1 MTKIMENILTDID
14 KAWEILM
21 ASKTNVRVVAQ
32 VSPAVRVAIGEEF
45 GLQKGEDALGKL
57 TTALRVLGVDLV
69 VDGAIAEDAAVYQ
82 LACEVQARKEKG
94 LLPVIYSRK
103 DAWTEKALAN
113 PDLAKYI
120 VSPRPAMQALS
131 VQLKKMFLGDEKR
144 TYVIAI
150 VPCNG
155 KKNSIAKGLRVG
167 DLPATDLAL
176 TTAEMVD
183 ILRSADLDL
192 KYLPASEW
200 DTPFGVASGCGYIAD
215 TGSGFAEGVLRS
227 LSADQSAEGV
237 RRSEYSGVRGSQAV
251 RVGYGDVK
259 VAVAVGDDAADQ
271 VAAEVLAGTAD
282 YAYMEVMGGVFGC
295 VGACAQPE
303 ADDNTKRLRAYG
315 LYCLDKRSDARVP
328 AASADTVA
336 LAAAFAEDCGNDGFE
351 EKEVSL
357 SPFDEEVVASE
368 EVNETAEEV
377 AIEEVVVEEVVA
389 EDVVI
394 EEVVAEEVVAEDVAI
409 EEVVAEEADVPADAI
424 APVEEAVEI
433 VEETVESTEEAVE
446 TVEETAEVVE
456 EVEAVAEV
464 VEEVSEAEELVEEV
478 AEEPVET
485 VDEVAEAEVAVVEE
499 IVEEAPVE
507 ETPVEEV
514 VEETTEEVVE
524 APVEETPAEEV
535 AVADSEEADET
546 DSDEEVDEMVDENGK
561 KYHPNY
567 RRMSKTERRKMKR
580 AKNKK

>member
-120 VSPRPAMQALS
+120 VSPRPAIQALS

-251 RVGYGDVK
+251 RVGYGDEK
-259 VAVAVGDDAADQ
+259 VVVAVGDDAADQ

-282 YAYMEVMGGVFGC
+282 YAYVEVMGGVFGC

-368 EVNETAEEV
+368 EVNEPAEEV
-377 AIEEVVVEEVVA
+377 A
-389 EDVVI
+389 I

-409 EEVVAEEADVPADAI
+409 EEVVAEEVVAEEADVPADAI
-424 APVEEAVEI
+424 APVEETVEIVEETVEI

-446 TVEETAEVVE
+446 AVEETAEVVE
-456 EVEAVAEV
+456 GVEAVAEV
-464 VEEVSEAEELVEEV
+464 VEEVAETEELVEEL

-485 VDEVAEAEVAVVEE
+485 VEEVMEAEVAVAEE
-499 IVEEAPVE
+499 IVEEAPAE
-507 ETPVEEV
+507 ETPVEDAA
-514 VEETTEEVVE
+514 EETTEE
-524 APVEETPAEEV
+524 ALVEEAPAEEV
-535 AVADSEEADET
+535 AVADLEEADET

>member
-120 VSPRPAMQALS
+120 VSPRPAIQALS

-251 RVGYGDVK
+251 RVGYGDEK
-259 VAVAVGDDAADQ
+259 VVVAVGDDAADQ

-282 YAYMEVMGGVFGC
+282 YAYVEVMGGVFGC

-368 EVNETAEEV
+368 EVNEPAEEV
-377 AIEEVVVEEVVA
+377 A
-389 EDVVI
+389 I

-409 EEVVAEEADVPADAI
+409 EEVVAEEVVAEEADVPADAI
-424 APVEEAVEI
+424 APVEETVEIVEETVEI

-446 TVEETAEVVE
+446 AVEETAEVVE
-456 EVEAVAEV
+456 GVEAVAEV
-464 VEEVSEAEELVEEV
+464 VEEVAETEELVEEL

-485 VDEVAEAEVAVVEE
+485 VEEVMEAEVAVAEE
-499 IVEEAPVE
+499 IVEEAPAE
-507 ETPVEEV
+507 ETPVEDAA
-514 VEETTEEVVE
+514 EETTEE
-524 APVEETPAEEV
+524 ALVEEAPAEEV
-535 AVADSEEADET
+535 AVADLEEADET

-580 AKNKK
+580 ATNKK